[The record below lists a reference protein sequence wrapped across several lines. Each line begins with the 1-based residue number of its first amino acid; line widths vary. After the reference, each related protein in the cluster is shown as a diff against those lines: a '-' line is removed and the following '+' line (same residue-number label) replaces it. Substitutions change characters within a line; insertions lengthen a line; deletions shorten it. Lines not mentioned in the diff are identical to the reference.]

1 MAMIDDLMRSASLHQ
16 NCTLFCSTNQRGR
29 VNQYGLQWPYS
40 TWTQYKGWSH
50 QVIPASGALLKSHNK
65 RVTLCW

>member
-29 VNQYGLQWPYS
+29 VNQYGLHDPIARELNIKADLIKLFQHPVPCSRATINVY
-40 TWTQYKGWSH
+40 
-50 QVIPASGALLKSHNK
+50 VED
-65 RVTLCW
+65 